1 MAPFRSALPPA
12 SLPKA
17 FLAPASLALA
27 LLLPAAQALELRG
40 STYFAKP
47 PWKATL
53 TSYATNVAEP
63 LPRHYI
69 SVDLDPAAGASL
81 AALTVLQIRGADQ
94 DFSYDPRRTRAF
106 LGRPRREGAAVPVQA
121 AYEERNR
128 RFTVRFPQPVPP
140 GSTITVE
147 LRPWR
152 NPQVADTYLFEVTAL
167 PAGPNPVASPVGVAT
182 LRIYDAFPFW

>member
-1 MAPFRSALPPA
+1 MAPFHPALPA
-12 SLPKA
+12 A
-17 FLAPASLALA
+17 ALALA
-27 LLLPAAQALELRG
+27 LALPTVQALELRG
-40 STYFAKP
+40 STYFTKP

-63 LPRHYI
+63 MPRHYL
-69 SVDLDPAAGASL
+69 SLELDPAAGAAL
-81 AALTVLQIRGADQ
+81 GGLTVVQIRGADQ

-121 AYEERNR
+121 GYEERSR
-128 RFTVRFPQPVPP
+128 RFVIRFPQPVPP

-147 LRPWR
+147 MRPWR

-167 PAGPNPVASPVGVAT
+167 PDGPNPVASPVGVAT